1 VSYGSAKTVVV
12 SKRIPFRQ
20 APAIALTL
28 RAADFLRR
36 EFGATEQLLK
46 A

>member
-12 SKRIPFRQ
+12 SKRILFRQ
-20 APAIALTL
+20 AQAIALTL
-28 RAADFLRR
+28 RAADLLWR
-36 EFGATEQLLK
+36 EFGTNDQLLK